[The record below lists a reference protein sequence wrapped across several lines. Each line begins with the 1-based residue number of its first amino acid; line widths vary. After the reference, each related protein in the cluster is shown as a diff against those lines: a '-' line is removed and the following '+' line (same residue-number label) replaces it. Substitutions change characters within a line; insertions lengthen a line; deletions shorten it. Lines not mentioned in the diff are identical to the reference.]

1 MARLALP
8 ERPGLLRVSLPSEG
22 VACVQMEDAAGNNAL
37 SHDMVGALGESFA
50 ALGAENSLRA
60 IVLTGL
66 PEVFSSGAARE
77 VIDDLASGRRDS
89 GEVLLPRVLLEIILG
104 NGAWLAVFVGN
115 GRLCDRRRLWSRDR
129 GRHRADRAGKPLLP
143 EFS

>member
-22 VACVQMEDAAGNNAL
+22 VACVQMKDAAGTTAL

-77 VIDDLASGRRDS
+77 VIDDGGSRHLDRF
-89 GEVLLPRVLLEIILG
+89 ILG
-104 NGAWLAVFVGN
+104 DGQRAPGVEQ
-115 GRLCDRRRLWSRDR
+115 RRQ
-129 GRHRADRAGKPLLP
+129 P
-143 EFS
+143 